1 MTEVDRKE
9 EEHSGVGRNWLA
21 ENIARTVELQIRDLL
36 DECTI
41 DAPAKIKKVSFQD
54 RHLQLSIRWPFRLP
68 TPTGGSG
75 DRFHTRKTVNDFRDD
90 FKSYLLEQHAGARI
104 SNVLHA
110 DFVRF
115 LLRFLRVYRFTDSVK
130 IQDMRKKGVKRE
142 SLEEKI
148 ITHLGRFGE
157 RRLAGKPRVRLSKAH
172 KAQVTREVRQVYST
186 LIEIQEKIRGWK
198 KRNKRIKES
207 TIEARLR
214 QEYDRERYPWISI
227 FFRTRNV
234 LPPSE
239 FYSNSADGSLS
250 NEDDDLPPPTLCEP
264 DNWSATDLA
273 VLIAQQMTYR
283 RTGNRYPRHQIK
295 NLLTSDISDT

>member
-1 MTEVDRKE
+1 MTEVDKE
-9 EEHSGVGRNWLA
+9 ENDSGWSRNLLA
-21 ENIARTVELQIRDLL
+21 ENVARTVEAQIRVILN
-36 DECTI
+36 ECTI
-41 DAPAKIKKVSFQD
+41 NAPAKIEQVSFQD

-68 TPTGGSG
+68 TQTGNSG
-75 DRFHTRKTVNDFRDD
+75 DWFPTRQAVNSFRKG
-90 FKSYLLEQHAGARI
+90 FKEYLLEQHAGARI

-130 IQDMRKKGVKRE
+130 LQDMRKKGVKRE

-148 ITHLGRFGE
+148 IAHLGGFGE

-172 KAQVTREVRQVYST
+172 KAQVTREVRQVHNT

-198 KRNKRIKES
+198 KRSKRIKES

-227 FFRTRNV
+227 FFRTKNV

-239 FYSNSADGSLS
+239 FYLNSADGSLS
-250 NEDDDLPPPTLCEP
+250 NEDDDLPPPTLCKP

-273 VLIAQQMTYR
+273 VLVAPQTTYR
-283 RTGNRYPRHQIK
+283 RTGNRYPLHQIK
-295 NLLTSDISDT
+295 NLLTSDISET